1 MSVSDLYSYEKDG
14 VIVRPVAADYMK
26 KELEAYLSDNTHSWV
41 LQSDGRYV
49 RCNPSGNQHARNAQ
63 AMLLEKLTNPTP
75 VR

>member
-1 MSVSDLYSYEKDG
+1 
-14 VIVRPVAADYMK
+14 
-26 KELEAYLSDNTHSWV
+26 V

-63 AMLLEKLTNPTP
+63 TMLLEKLTSPAP